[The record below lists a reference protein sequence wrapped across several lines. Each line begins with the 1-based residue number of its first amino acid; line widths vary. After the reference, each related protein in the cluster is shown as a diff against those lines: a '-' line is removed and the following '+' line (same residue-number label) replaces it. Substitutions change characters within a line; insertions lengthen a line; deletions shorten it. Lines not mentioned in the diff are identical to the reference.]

1 MVNMG
6 VQYMIVIVLSITLGW
21 GFLKNGGVEK
31 IGGGGGGGLGGIGD
45 GLAILCSFFSSFV
58 CLPILLFI
66 AYTLVSCQYY
76 SPGLWMIAMI
86 IAGIAAMNIPTLY
99 TYSNIYL
106 YIIPIA
112 IVLQIIGLVLIPC
125 NKKIVQI

>member
-1 MVNMG
+1 M
-6 VQYMIVIVLSITLGW
+6 IVLSITLGW
-21 GFLKNGGVEK
+21 GFLKNGGAEK
-31 IGGGGGGGLGGIGD
+31 MYGGGGGLGGDGLGGGGLGGIGD